1 MQRAFFVAVALSIV
15 AAGCRMDE
23 PGTEKKPAPASAPT
37 PTPAVT
43 LGAAAASAAPPREPI
58 GARGVQF
65 VKAEPGD
72 VAQAVKK
79 QLADAKSKNRDLL
92 IYEGAT
98 WCEPC
103 QRFHA
108 AAARGD
114 LDAQFPNLTLME
126 FDADHDGER
135 LLEAGY
141 HSRFIPLFA
150 LPGTDGKSVG
160 KQMEG
165 SIKGPDAVA
174 EISPRLKQLLGR
186 N

>member
-1 MQRAFFVAVALSIV
+1 MNRAWVLVALLLF
-15 AAGCRMDE
+15 GCRMEE
-23 PGTEKKPAPASAPT
+23 PGAEKKAEPASAPP
-37 PTPAVT
+37 PTPSPAP
-43 LGAAAASAAPPREPI
+43 APPREPI

-72 VAQAVKK
+72 VAATVKK
-79 QLADAKSKNRDLL
+79 QLADAKAKNRDVL

-108 AAARGD
+108 AAARGE
-114 LDAQFPNLTLME
+114 LDAQFPNLTLLE

-150 LPGTDGKSVG
+150 VPGSDGKSTG
-160 KQMEG
+160 KQIEG
-165 SIKGPDAVA
+165 SIKGADAVA